1 MNTEVKGGYKTE
13 TLSGLLYSLKQQGK
27 PLPKYFICNFCRSHE
42 TEEINLIERLKDCD
56 YPKYDLKK
64 LPVNFLPDDTI
75 DTSYLGLR
83 RNTSLTRA
91 EVFRNFE
98 KIRQELLTYFESNKQ
113 LMGDDD
119 TMQGRYDKLMRIDLF
134 NMKLRDVCFIL
145 QLRYTLSV

>member
-1 MNTEVKGGYKTE
+1 M
-13 TLSGLLYSLKQQGK
+13 
-27 PLPKYFICNFCRSHE
+27 
-42 TEEINLIERLKDCD
+42 
-56 YPKYDLKK
+56 
-64 LPVNFLPDDTI
+64 PVNFLPDYTI